1 MLLKKQRS
9 KGREMKQSG
18 KEAWIGIQG
27 ESSPAAIRG
36 DQRISELDSR
46 LEVHPT
52 LINNWK
58 KQLTEGAP
66 GLFSSGHTK
75 QNKSQ

>member
-1 MLLKKQRS
+1 
-9 KGREMKQSG
+9 MKQSG
-18 KEAWIGIQG
+18 RKHGSAFKAKVAL
-27 ESSPAAIRG
+27 SAIRG
-36 DQRISELDSR
+36 DQTISELDSR

-75 QNKSQ
+75 QNKSQETMID

>member
-27 ESSPAAIRG
+27 ESSRVGEPWRPDDLRAG
-36 DQRISELDSR
+36 SP

-52 LINNWK
+52 LINNGK
-58 KQLTEGAP
+58 KQLT
-66 GLFSSGHTK
+66 
-75 QNKSQ
+75 